1 MKLSYTDLAKAIAES
16 GPDNMALN
24 PPPLDAIPPEPSYLE
39 RLRDDAAMHII
50 ASMIQGVLLARRE
63 MDWPAAWREAFDG
76 ADAMLAERGK
86 R

>member
-24 PPPLDAIPPEPSYLE
+24 PPSTGLIPPEPSYLE
-39 RLRDDAAMHII
+39 RLRDQIAMRLAAGYVMRNGGFIDA
-50 ASMIQGVLLARRE
+50 SGARYCY
-63 MDWPAAWREAFDG
+63 DG